1 MKLRNALIA
10 AIFFVGGPAMAQTQP
25 STAATPAPQHIPGQP
40 GAKPAT
46 PAPADKPVE
55 KLDPAKEAA
64 IRHLMDITE
73 TSKMGDNLNIALIR
87 QVREFMTRAL
97 PPDQLSK
104 FMDTFSQKYTPK
116 ASPAAVT
123 DAMVPIYARNF
134 SMEEIQSLTKF
145 YESPLGQHV
154 VKVMPQ
160 VVGES
165 QAAGAQIDQPIA
177 MTILRSM
184 EPDYPQLKQMLP
196 PDPAA
201 APASDAPAS
210 SGTPATT
217 PQAPPKLAPST
228 PAPSTTPPAT
238 TPPQR

>member
-1 MKLRNALIA
+1 MKLRIALIA
-10 AIFFVGGPAMAQTQP
+10 ALLFAAGPAMAQTQP
-25 STAATPAPQHIPGQP
+25 GTPATSAPQHIPGQP
-40 GAKPAT
+40 GTKPAAA
-46 PAPADKPVE
+46 PPPADKPAE

-87 QVREFMTRAL
+87 QVHEFMARAL
-97 PPDQLSK
+97 PPDQLPK

-134 SMEEIQSLTKF
+134 SMEDIQGLIKF
-145 YESPLGQHV
+145 YESPLGQHA

-160 VVGES
+160 VSGES

-177 MTILRSM
+177 MAILRSM
-184 EPDYPQLKQMLP
+184 ETDYPQLKQMLP
-196 PDPAA
+196 PDPA

-210 SGTPATT
+210 SGTPATA

-228 PAPSTTPPAT
+228 PAPSTM
-238 TPPQR
+238 TPPQK